1 MSPTLNMWDLRVVW
15 PISIPASDWKLQ
27 SSTHCPELL
36 CSTWQRITHQLLG
49 LAATVTDLPSVSRAP
64 LSDNSW
70 WPLCRQQKNQVRKVT
85 HIEAALVTGKALGTE
100 QVNRRILRVPYRA
113 LRWVLWMKPTN
124 ALMIIYV
131 VHWPHL
137 HASVAFCDHPQGVQ
151 Y

>member
-1 MSPTLNMWDLRVVW
+1 MSPTINMWDLRVVW
-15 PISIPASDWKLQ
+15 PISIRVSAWKLQ

-36 CSTWQRITHQLLG
+36 CSAWQRITHQILG
-49 LAATVTDLPSVSRAP
+49 LAATVTDLPSVSGAP

-70 WPLCRQQKNQVRKVT
+70 WPLCPQQKNQVT
-85 HIEAALVTGKALGTE
+85 HIKAALITGKAVGTE
-100 QVNRRILRVPYRA
+100 QVNRRILHVLYRA
-113 LRWVLWMKPTN
+113 LRRVLWMKPTN

-137 HASVAFCDHPQGVQ
+137 HVSVAFCDHPQGAQ